1 MYGVMKMIIGHGE
14 YKLEDMVKRI
24 DALYA
29 KGRIGLEEMD
39 ELKEMA
45 RENAKA
51 ENSYAPL
58 QEQVNKAFELID
70 ALAQRVVALE
80 GNSGSSGGGG
90 DTAGG
95 EWPDYEQP
103 TGAHDA
109 YYAGMQMTYT
119 DGKHYTCIAPEGVA
133 CVWGPDV
140 MPGYWQ
146 EVTNYGN

>member
-1 MYGVMKMIIGHGE
+1 MYGIIKMIIGHGE
-14 YKLEDMVKRI
+14 YELEDMTNRI

-39 ELKEMA
+39 ELKEIA

-70 ALAQRVVALE
+70 MLQKQIDE
-80 GNSGSSGGGG
+80 IKG
-90 DTAGG
+90 TASW
-95 EWPDYEQP
+95 EEEEATEEYPDWKQP

-109 YYAGMQMTYT
+109 YYAGMKMTYT
-119 DGKHYTCIAPEGVA
+119 DGKHYTCIAPEVVA

-140 MPGYWQ
+140 MPAYWQ
-146 EVTNYGN
+146 EG

>member
-1 MYGVMKMIIGHGE
+1 MYAIMKTIIGNGKYE
-14 YKLEDMVKRI
+14 LEDMINRI
-24 DALYA
+24 DAMYA

-39 ELKEMA
+39 ELKKMA

-58 QEQVNKAFELID
+58 QEQVDKAFELIAILQKQID
-70 ALAQRVVALE
+70 EIKR
-80 GNSGSSGGGG
+80 
-90 DTAGG
+90 TAYG
-95 EWPDYEQP
+95 EAEEETEEYPEWKKP

-119 DGKHYTCIAPEGVA
+119 DGKHYTCIAPEGIA

-140 MPGYWQ
+140 MTEYWK
-146 EVTNYGN
+146 EE

>member
-1 MYGVMKMIIGHGE
+1 MYGVMKMIIEHGE
-14 YKLEDMVKRI
+14 YELKEMVKRI

-29 KGRIGLEEMD
+29 KGRISMEEMD

-51 ENSYAPL
+51 ENSYVPL
-58 QEQVNKAFELID
+58 QKQVNKAFELID

-103 TGAHDA
+103 TGAHDTYAKGDKIRFNGKVYESVIDNNA
-109 YYAGMQMTYT
+109 YSPSAYPAGW
-119 DGKHYTCIAPEGVA
+119 KEISE
-133 CVWGPDV
+133 
-140 MPGYWQ
+140 
-146 EVTNYGN
+146 

>member
-1 MYGVMKMIIGHGE
+1 MYGIMKMIIGHGE
-14 YKLEDMVKRI
+14 YELEDMVKRI

-29 KGRIGLEEMD
+29 KGRISMEEMD

-58 QEQVNKAFELID
+58 QAQVNQAFKLID
-70 ALAQRVVALE
+70 ILQKQIDEIKGTA
-80 GNSGSSGGGG
+80 SGKAEEATEEYT
-90 DTAGG
+90 D
-95 EWPDYEQP
+95 WKQP

-119 DGKHYTCIAPEGVA
+119 DGKNYTCIAPEGVA

-140 MPGYWQ
+140 MPAYWQ
-146 EVTNYGN
+146 EG

>member
-14 YKLEDMVKRI
+14 YELEEMVKRI

-58 QEQVNKAFELID
+58 QEQVNKAFELIAILQKQID
-70 ALAQRVVALE
+70 EIKGTGSGE
-80 GNSGSSGGGG
+80 GEE
-90 DTAGG
+90 TEEYP
-95 EWPDYEQP
+95 EWKQP

-119 DGKHYTCIAPEGVA
+119 DGKHYTCIAPDGVA

-140 MPGYWQ
+140 MPGYWM
-146 EVTNYGN
+146 EEE

>member
-1 MYGVMKMIIGHGE
+1 MYGIMKMIIGHGE
-14 YKLEDMVKRI
+14 YELEDMVRRI

-51 ENSYAPL
+51 EKSYAPL
-58 QEQVNKAFELID
+58 QEQVNQAFKLID
-70 ALAQRVVALE
+70 MLQKQIDEIKGTA
-80 GNSGSSGGGG
+80 SGEEEEA
-90 DTAGG
+90 T
-95 EWPDYEQP
+95 EEYPDWKQP

-140 MPGYWQ
+140 MPAYWQ
-146 EVTNYGN
+146 EG

>member
-14 YKLEDMVKRI
+14 YELEDMVKRI

-58 QEQVNKAFELID
+58 QKQVNKAFELID
-70 ALAQRVVALE
+70 MLQKQIEEIKGTGSWE
-80 GNSGSSGGGG
+80 GEEKEEYP
-90 DTAGG
+90 
-95 EWPDYEQP
+95 EWKQP

-140 MPGYWQ
+140 MPAYWK
-146 EVTNYGN
+146 EE